1 MKRTMRSLFLKIFL
15 WFWATVV
22 ATGIALILTFI
33 LEPGNVPSRWHAALL
48 DAARYSGAIAAE
60 EAERGGAP
68 AASAYIERFE
78 RETRLR
84 ACLFDSAG
92 GLIAGSDCGSFQI
105 MASHVTLSHPSAFSL
120 RYGIAR
126 VALALQGSS
135 GRDYIFATE
144 LPAGPRAALGIDR
157 SSIALKWGIALL
169 VSGFICYLLTRYLT
183 TPILRLRAASQQ
195 LAAGDLSTR
204 AAAMI
209 ESRHDELG
217 DLVRDF
223 DAMACRIEELVS
235 RQRQLISDVS
245 HELRSPLARLYVA
258 LDLGRER
265 KGDDA
270 SFDHM
275 EKDIGLLNEMIGR
288 LLTVA
293 RLDTSSQPVPMT
305 SVDLTEI
312 VSQIVRDAAFESR
325 ERNGSVKLTASEQF
339 FVQGDAKLLQSAIE
353 NLVRNA
359 IRYTEPGTPV
369 EVMLQPESR
378 LNASFVRLTVRD
390 YGPGVPE
397 SELVNIFQP
406 FYRISDARDRQTGG
420 AGLGLAIAE
429 RVIRVHGGTIR
440 AENATPQGLR
450 VEVLL
455 PHSSMN
461 SPDPVSRVL
470 EKRRA

>member
-1 MKRTMRSLFLKIFL
+1 M
-15 WFWATVV
+15 
-22 ATGIALILTFI
+22 
-33 LEPGNVPSRWHAALL
+33 
-48 DAARYSGAIAAE
+48 
-60 EAERGGAP
+60 
-68 AASAYIERFE
+68 
-78 RETRLR
+78 
-84 ACLFDSAG
+84 
-92 GLIAGSDCGSFQI
+92 
-105 MASHVTLSHPSAFSL
+105 

-126 VALALQGSS
+126 VALALHGNS
-135 GRDYIFATE
+135 GREYMFATE
-144 LPAGPRAALGIDR
+144 LPAGPRAAMGMDR
-157 SSIALKWGIALL
+157 SSFVLQWGIALL

-204 AAAMI
+204 AATVI
-209 ESRHDELG
+209 ERRHDELG

-223 DAMACRIEELVS
+223 DAMASRIEELVS

-265 KGDDA
+265 KGDDPA
-270 SFDHM
+270 FDHM
-275 EKDIGLLNEMIGR
+275 EKDIGILSEMIGR

-293 RLDTSSQPVPMT
+293 RLDTSSQPLPMT

-312 VSQIVRDAAFESR
+312 VSQIVRDAVFESR
-325 ERNGSVKLTASEQF
+325 ERNGNVELTASEQF
-339 FVQGDAKLLQSAIE
+339 FVQGNAKLLQSAIE

-359 IRYTEPGTPV
+359 ISYTEPGTPV
-369 EVMLQPESR
+369 EVLLQSERR
-378 LNASFVRLTVRD
+378 LDASFVRLTVRD

-406 FYRISDARDRQTGG
+406 FYRVSDARDRQSGG

-440 AENATPQGLR
+440 AENVAPRGLR
-450 VEVLL
+450 VEALL
-455 PHSSMN
+455 PHPSLNSRDRSS
-461 SPDPVSRVL
+461 S
-470 EKRRA
+470 A